1 MQHTYKYYEQAFA
14 SLHTNTQKGK
24 PAPHKAFLLLAVID
38 LIEEGKIYCN
48 QVELTEDLE
57 HRYNMLWKK
66 LLGKSLLFS
75 PDIYKPYFHMGH
87 EPFWRLVPAEGV
99 ELHGVVEPRYSK
111 SWIRENYRY
120 AVLDEDLFRLLQD
133 ATVRAQLRVI
143 LISNYLT
150 NQPVEIPMSLAVNIS
165 SVVLIGQL
173 LCALGA

>member
-48 QVELTEDLE
+48 QIDLTEDLK
-57 HRYNMLWKK
+57 HRYNLLWKK

-75 PDIYKPYFHMGH
+75 PDISKP
-87 EPFWRLVPAEGV
+87 
-99 ELHGVVEPRYSK
+99 
-111 SWIRENYRY
+111 
-120 AVLDEDLFRLLQD
+120 
-133 ATVRAQLRVI
+133 
-143 LISNYLT
+143 YLT
-150 NQPVEIPMSLAVNIS
+150 NQPVEISMSLAVNIS
-165 SVVLIGQL
+165 SAVLIGQL